1 MGRVAPLRAPQ
12 QIPAF
17 AIGRHA
23 ATAAMN
29 ECYGAVDFR
38 MVVENPRSIDFLG
51 NELCDRSRAVYG
63 GENADIIP
71 RARFSVWPQIT
82 VESRAQLGRQGLIV
96 PCGLGKSVVAGE
108 VMQADIML
116 VYPIAGRNRL

>member
-1 MGRVAPLRAPQ
+1 MIAFDHSIFFFHAVDLEYLATEPDHQCGPEIRMGRVAPLRAPQ

-38 MVVENPRSIDFLG
+38 MVVENPQID
-51 NELCDRSRAVYG
+51 
-63 GENADIIP
+63 
-71 RARFSVWPQIT
+71 
-82 VESRAQLGRQGLIV
+82 
-96 PCGLGKSVVAGE
+96 
-108 VMQADIML
+108 
-116 VYPIAGRNRL
+116 